1 MDTRFRVLPKTF
13 GIYAGEKVFD
23 MDEIVVAT
31 ETLTFDDYLV
41 ARKHALASSI
51 FQNNSWFEDA
61 VELLRGLGL
70 KRSEWFFA
78 VAQALQAAEGPV
90 GELVA
95 SFERETRGELFDTP
109 EGVAEFYSRPEN
121 FARLEAGEIGDNL
134 MYKYRANA
142 SFFVWPE
149 VCRMGMAATRRL
161 IEDRAL
167 DTRIPDFAAFW
178 EDLTRFVEAK
188 HAHGTT
194 ADTILAPVRL
204 RLRYDLPAWI
214 AAGRPTD
221 PSRFRLPGPASF
233 EAALPAD
240 SAHEIQSLFDVW
252 TTSLKGLTKG
262 VTRIRAEAQVR
273 ECRRLERAIAA

>member
-1 MDTRFRVLPKTF
+1 M
-13 GIYAGEKVFD
+13 AG
-23 MDEIVVAT
+23 
-31 ETLTFDDYLV
+31 
-41 ARKHALASSI
+41 
-51 FQNNSWFEDA
+51 
-61 VELLRGLGL
+61 
-70 KRSEWFFA
+70 
-78 VAQALQAAEGPV
+78 ALQAADGPV

-109 EGVAEFYSRPEN
+109 EALAAFYGRPEN
-121 FARLEAGEIGDNL
+121 FSRLEAGEIGDNL

-149 VCRMGMAATRRL
+149 ICRMGMAATRRL
-161 IEDRAL
+161 IEERAL
-167 DTRIPDFAAFW
+167 DTDIPDFAIFW

-194 ADTILAPVRL
+194 PDTILAPVRL

-214 AAGRPTD
+214 EAGRPTH
-221 PSRFRLPGPASF
+221 PGRFRLPEPTSF
-233 EAALPAD
+233 EAALPVD

-273 ECRRLERAIAA
+273 ECRRLQRQPDDEPAIAA